1 MLVVMLLFPIIS
13 VCFIA
18 LNEKLS
24 VEKRVEKFNLI
35 GRVRIVLP

>member
-1 MLVVMLLFPIIS
+1 MLVVLLFSIIS

-18 LNEKLS
+18 LNGKLS

-35 GRVRIVLP
+35 GRVRIVLA